1 MSLPPADVR
10 VGRDRA
16 RLRALSAVVL
26 LVVAV
31 IAVAGFVVTRQ
42 VVHDQ
47 EKRLLKQRADEAGLA
62 LTGATGGIQNTL
74 SALAATAALKKA
86 SPSEFS
92 ALATP
97 LTQGDNGF
105 KSAALIRTGATPTVA
120 AVAGRSIGDVGTIR
134 AAAINQAIAKQ
145 NATGAI

>member
-47 EKRLLKQRADEAGLA
+47 EKRLLKQRADEAG
-62 LTGATGGIQNTL
+62 IYL
-74 SALAATAALKKA
+74 S
-86 SPSEFS
+86 S
-92 ALATP
+92 ALATV
-97 LTQGDNGF
+97 NGNLSSIN
-105 KSAALIRTGATPTVA
+105 SAAALSKFDSSKFAAGSMGPKVGAACDFVATTGRRA
-120 AVAGRSIGDVGTIR
+120 AIGALADIERIVAGEAGTIVEPD
-134 AAAINQAIAKQ
+134 AA
-145 NATGAI
+145 